1 MFEFISPE
9 EAQALMEK
17 EEVVLVDIR
26 DPESHAA
33 ANIPSSIH
41 LNDRSIQPF
50 LGSADREQALI
61 VYCYH
66 GNNSQMAARFF
77 VEQGFSKVYSM
88 SGGFETW
95 RVKFPD
101 LCQPAQDAS
110 ESD

>member
-9 EAQALMEK
+9 EAQTRMEA

-33 ANIPSSIH
+33 AHIPSSIH
-41 LNDRSIQPF
+41 LNDRSVQQF
-50 LGSADREQALI
+50 LEKTDREKAVI

-66 GNNSQMAARFF
+66 GNSSQMAARFF
-77 VEQGFSKVYSM
+77 VEQGFNQVYSM
-88 SGGFETW
+88 SGGFEVW

-101 LCQPAQDAS
+101 QCQSGQDAA
-110 ESD
+110 ESN